1 MRDFEG
7 AARRRQERE
16 AARASNMQHIVNLKA
31 QGLSYQAIAD
41 AFDNRWSRQRIEQL
55 HKQALAEGMTPIDVS
70 AGA

>member
-7 AARRRQERE
+7 AAQRRKVRE
-16 AARASNMQHIVNLKA
+16 AARASNMQHIVNLKS

-55 HKQALAEGMTPIDVS
+55 HKQALAEGMTAS
-70 AGA
+70 TQS

>member
-1 MRDFEG
+1 
-7 AARRRQERE
+7 
-16 AARASNMQHIVNLKA
+16 MQHIVNLKS